1 MKIGYKTENPK
12 VDFYTLDDGALFEY
26 KNMFY
31 IKVNVH
37 KVTECGD
44 LMRRN
49 AIYLENGS
57 SHLFNNYDK
66 VTPVE
71 FVGYAKVREDEN

>member
-1 MKIGYKTENPK
+1 MKIGYKTEKPK

-37 KVTECGD
+37 KVTECGN
-44 LMRRN
+44 LMRNN
-49 AIYLENGS
+49 AIYLEDGS
-57 SHLFNNYDK
+57 SHLFNAYDK

-71 FVGYAKVREDEN
+71 FVGYVKVREDEN

>member
-1 MKIGYKTENPK
+1 
-12 VDFYTLDDGALFEY
+12 
-26 KNMFY
+26 MFY

-71 FVGYAKVREDEN
+71 FVGYAKVKEDEN